1 MATTSSMFMYSLTI
15 QPPTS
20 VTQAILGQFAGT
32 KEQQIVTAS
41 GSRLTIHRPDP
52 TQGKITTI
60 LSQDV
65 FGIIRTLAAFR
76 LAGSNKDYIIVGS
89 DSGRITIIEYV
100 PAQNQ
105 FNRLHLETF
114 GKSGVRRV
122 IPGQYLAVDPKG
134 RACLIA
140 SAEKNKLV
148 YVLNRNA
155 QAELTI
161 SSPLEA
167 HKPQTLVFALVGL
180 DVGYENPVFA
190 VLEVDYT
197 ECDQDSTGQA
207 FQEVEKLLVYYE
219 LDLGLNHVVRKW
231 SDPVDRTA
239 NMLLQVPGGGDG
251 PSGVLVCGLDN
262 ITYRHLNQDAFRV
275 PIPRRRGATEN
286 PERKRCIIAGV
297 MHKMRGAF
305 FFLLQSEDGDL
316 FKVTIDMIEDDNGQ
330 PTGEVKKLK
339 IKYFDTVPIAS
350 NLCIL
355 KSGFLFVASETGNHH
370 FYQFE
375 KLGDDD
381 NETEYDSDS
390 FPADPTEAYRAVYFH
405 PRPSENVN
413 LVESI
418 DSMNP
423 QLDCKVANLTDEDA
437 PQIYSICGSG
447 ARSSFRMLKHGLEV
461 NDIVDSELPSVPA
474 AVWTTKITRND
485 EFDAYIVLSF
495 DNGTLVLSIGE
506 TVEEVTDTG
515 FLSSASTL
523 AVQQLGEDA
532 LIQVHPKGIRHIRAD
547 RRVNEW
553 PVPQHRS
560 IVAATTN
567 ERQVAV
573 ALSSGEIVY
582 FEMDTDG
589 SLAEYDEKREMSGTV
604 TCLSLGEVP
613 EGRVRSQF
621 LAVGCDDS
629 TVRIL
634 SLDPESTLE
643 NKSVQ
648 ALTSAP
654 SALSIMAMPDST
666 SGGSTLYLHIGL
678 YSGVYLRTVLD
689 EVTGELSD
697 TRTRFLGPKPA
708 KLFKVSVKGEPAVL
722 ALSSRSWLG
731 YSDPQTKTFMLT
743 PLSYVPLEW
752 GSNFSSE
759 QCTEGMVGIQGQNLR
774 IFSIEK
780 LGSNLLQQS
789 IPLTYTPRKFVRH
802 PEHPLFY
809 TIESDNN
816 TLSIETKQ
824 RLLTGETVVNGD
836 GIELPP
842 EEFGYARAQG
852 HWASCIH
859 VVDPINAKS
868 TLQQIDLTDN
878 EAATTIVA
886 VSFSSQSDET
896 FLVIGTGKDVTV
908 SPRTSSAGFIYIY
921 RFLEDGK
928 ELEFIHKTKTEQPP
942 SALLAFQGRLL
953 AGIGNELRIYDLG
966 LKQLLRKCQA
976 QVVPNLIVG
985 LQTQGSRIIVSDVQE
1000 SIVYVVY
1007 KYQDNRLIPF
1017 VDDVVARWTTCTT
1030 MVDYETV
1037 AGGDKFGNLWLL
1049 RCPQKV
1055 SEEADE
1061 DSSGGHLVHERQYL
1075 QGAPN
1080 RLALMCH
1087 FYPQD
1092 IPTSMQKTQLVA
1104 GGRDVLVWTGL
1115 QGTLGI
1121 LVPFVSR
1128 EDVDFFQTLEQH
1140 LRGEEAP
1147 LAGRDHLIYRSYY
1160 VPVKGMIDGDLC
1172 ERYSLLS
1179 NDKKQMI
1186 AGELDRSVREIER
1199 KISDHHL
1206 HHTHNHKRSIA
1217 QHPADQQH
1225 AQEAAASLGGLVRT
1239 TTLHND
1245 SNMTPETL
1253 LLKRDDAQ
1261 DFRALVCKGDV
1272 LINRIRRNMFVGE
1285 VFRESDL
1292 DAAWFWDDEE
1302 DFRLSPN
1309 LRPALDELG
1318 IPHDDEDVQHVEI
1331 NQNIEFKIGN
1341 LEFPPTGGRYH
1352 NAYIP
1357 AGPKST
1363 IIAQRNFAPR
1373 RLAAPGQKIPA
1384 LHRWSDV
1391 VWLAWTLTAGREDR
1405 GQLRYIVRENIT
1417 TKLTRRIMEY
1427 IKRARP
1433 DTDFLPWPGRL
1444 YDAATSDEG
1453 KALLATPHGV
1463 GVAYMLGD
1471 HADALGGRRYPAVCI
1486 FTAPTREEGREEKND
1501 YYMIWEL
1508 RDATETDEMDLDR
1521 PKTCRDMV

>member
-15 QPPTS
+15 QPPS
-20 VTQAILGQFAGT
+20 AVTQAILGQFSGT
-32 KEQQIVTAS
+32 KEQQIATAS
-41 GSRLTIHRPDP
+41 GSRITLHRPDP

-65 FGIIRTLAAFR
+65 FGIIRSLAAFR
-76 LAGSNKDYIIVGS
+76 LAGSNKDYIIIGS
-89 DSGRITIIEYV
+89 DSGRIAIIEYV
-100 PAQNQ
+100 PSQNR

-114 GKSGVRRV
+114 GKSGIRRV

-140 SAEKNKLV
+140 SVEKNKLV

-167 HKPQTLVFALVGL
+167 HKPQTLVFAMVGL

-190 VLEVDYT
+190 ALEVDYGDS
-197 ECDQDSTGQA
+197 DQDPTGQA
-207 FQEVEKLLVYYE
+207 YEELEKSLVYYE

-231 SDPVDRTA
+231 TDPVDRTA
-239 NMLLQVPGGGDG
+239 TMLFQVPGGADG
-251 PSGVLVCGLDN
+251 PSGVLVCGEDN
-262 ITYRHLNQDAFRV
+262 ITYRHSNQDAFRV
-275 PIPRRRGATEN
+275 PVPRRQGATED
-286 PERKRCIIAGV
+286 PQRKRFIVAGV

-316 FKVTIDMIEDDNGQ
+316 FKVTLEMVEDDNGQ
-330 PTGEVKKLK
+330 PTGEIKRLK
-339 IKYFDTVPIAS
+339 IKYFDTVPLAS

-381 NETEYDSDS
+381 DETEFDSDN
-390 FPADPTEAYRAVYFH
+390 FPADPTEPYTPVYFH
-405 PRPSENVN
+405 PRTAENVN

-423 QLDCKVANLTDEDA
+423 VMDCKVANLTDEDA
-437 PQIYSICGSG
+437 PQIYSLCGTG
-447 ARSSFRMLKHGLEV
+447 ARSTFRTLKHGLEV
-461 NDIVDSELPSVPA
+461 SEIVESELPSIPS

-485 EFDAYIVLSF
+485 QYDAYIILSF
-495 DNGTLVLSIGE
+495 TNGTLVLSIGE

-515 FLSSASTL
+515 FLSSAPTL

-553 PVPQHRS
+553 PAPQHRS

-582 FEMDTDG
+582 FEMDSDG

-613 EGRVRSQF
+613 EGRVRSQY

-634 SLDPESTLE
+634 SLDPDSTLE

-654 SALSIMAMPDST
+654 SALSIMAMADSS

-708 KLFKVSVKGEPAVL
+708 KLFRVSVKGQPAIL
-722 ALSSRSWLG
+722 ALSSRPWLG
-731 YSDPQTKTFMLT
+731 YSEPQTKAFMLT
-743 PLSYVPLEW
+743 PLNYVGLEW
-752 GSNFSSE
+752 GWNFSSE
-759 QCTEGMVGIQGQNLR
+759 QCLEGMVGIQGQNLR

-780 LGSNLLQQS
+780 LANNLLQES
-789 IPLTYTPRKFVRH
+789 IPLTYTPRQFVRH
-802 PEHPLFY
+802 PDQPLFY
-809 TIESDNN
+809 VIESDNN
-816 TLSIETKQ
+816 ILSPSTKT
-824 RLLTGETVVNGD
+824 RLLNDPSVVNGD
-836 GIELPP
+836 GTVLPP
-842 EEFGYARAQG
+842 EDFGYSRGKG

-859 VVDPINAKS
+859 VVDPVTTKE
-868 TLQQIDLTDN
+868 TLQQIDLEDN
-878 EAATTIVA
+878 EAAVSIAT
-886 VSFSSQSDET
+886 VSFSSQDDET
-896 FLVIGTGKDVTV
+896 FLVVGTGKDMIV
-908 SPRTSSAGFIYIY
+908 SPRSYTAGFIHVY
-921 RFLEDGK
+921 RFQEDGK
-928 ELEFIHKTKTEQPP
+928 ELEFIHKTKVEEPP
-942 SALLAFQGRLL
+942 LALLGFQGRLL
-953 AGIGNELRIYDLG
+953 AGIGTDLRIFDLG
-966 LKQLLRKCQA
+966 MKQLLRKSQA

-985 LQTQGSRIIVSDVQE
+985 LATQGSRIIVSDVQE
-1000 SIVYVVY
+1000 SVVYVVY
-1007 KYQDNRLIPF
+1007 KYQENRLIPF
-1017 VDDVVARWTTCTT
+1017 VDDTIPRWTTCTT

-1049 RCPQKV
+1049 RCPQKA

-1061 DSSGGHLVHERQYL
+1061 DGSGAHLVHERQYL

-1080 RLALMCH
+1080 RLSLMSH
-1087 FYPQD
+1087 FFPQD
-1092 IPTSMQKTQLVA
+1092 IPTSLQKTHLVA
-1104 GGRDVLVWTGL
+1104 GGRDVLLWSGL

-1121 LVPFVSR
+1121 LIPFVSR

-1140 LRGEEAP
+1140 LRSEDAP

-1160 VPVKGMIDGDLC
+1160 VPVKGVLDGDLC
-1172 ERYSLLS
+1172 ERYALLP

-1199 KISDHHL
+1199 KISDM
-1206 HHTHNHKRSIA
+1206 
-1217 QHPADQQH
+1217 
-1225 AQEAAASLGGLVRT
+1225 RT
-1239 TTLHND
+1239 
-1245 SNMTPETL
+1245 
-1253 LLKRDDAQ
+1253 R
-1261 DFRALVCKGDV
+1261 
-1272 LINRIRRNMFVGE
+1272 
-1285 VFRESDL
+1285 
-1292 DAAWFWDDEE
+1292 
-1302 DFRLSPN
+1302 
-1309 LRPALDELG
+1309 
-1318 IPHDDEDVQHVEI
+1318 
-1331 NQNIEFKIGN
+1331 
-1341 LEFPPTGGRYH
+1341 
-1352 NAYIP
+1352 
-1357 AGPKST
+1357 
-1363 IIAQRNFAPR
+1363 
-1373 RLAAPGQKIPA
+1373 
-1384 LHRWSDV
+1384 
-1391 VWLAWTLTAGREDR
+1391 
-1405 GQLRYIVRENIT
+1405 
-1417 TKLTRRIMEY
+1417 
-1427 IKRARP
+1427 
-1433 DTDFLPWPGRL
+1433 
-1444 YDAATSDEG
+1444 
-1453 KALLATPHGV
+1453 
-1463 GVAYMLGD
+1463 VAY
-1471 HADALGGRRYPAVCI
+1471 
-1486 FTAPTREEGREEKND
+1486 
-1501 YYMIWEL
+1501 
-1508 RDATETDEMDLDR
+1508 
-1521 PKTCRDMV
+1521 